1 MVEEIISQV
10 GDFLMAH
17 KGIAL
22 IVGFLAKHAN
32 FIIGAIINL
41 IIIGVLCKLVG
52 AFNNKLEKRLLE
64 KSVYQGKKFVP
75 LSKY

>member
-1 MVEEIISQV
+1 MVEEIIAQV

-41 IIIGVLCKLVG
+41 IIIVLLVPTI
-52 AFNNKLEKRLLE
+52 L
-64 KSVYQGKKFVP
+64 Y
-75 LSKY
+75 LSLTPSL